1 MAQSHQKNKIQPWLR
16 MAEPI
21 YKELAKHLQSMT
33 VSVMEKVLPQLA
45 NGPFNVMYGSE
56 ARKIAKG
63 YTSIFHI
70 ERCALLSGLPFR
82 DDECQYHLRER
93 VGQTLNER
101 LDR

>member
-1 MAQSHQKNKIQPWLR
+1 

-56 ARKIAKG
+56 ASRILRAGTLRYLLSATLCGG
-63 YTSIFHI
+63 YVQQTSGNSEQVGEEFALSP
-70 ERCALLSGLPFR
+70 RCAGFGKVSP
-82 DDECQYHLRER
+82 H
-93 VGQTLNER
+93 
-101 LDR
+101 